1 MSDAMDTTNP
11 TPQPDRRR
19 CRRRLCTRKMLV
31 TCLKGT
37 LGLGR
42 DIGVRLHDFSEDG
55 IRLVVTTQLAPGEDV
70 EVGLSP
76 VFQSKAVTTNGTVI
90 WSGAADG
97 GYWAGIQLS
106 RRLTYA
112 ELGILT

>member
-1 MSDAMDTTNP
+1 MDTTNL

-31 TCLKGT
+31 SCLKGT
-37 LGLGR
+37 LGLGQ
-42 DIGVRLHDFSEDG
+42 DIGVGLHDFSEEG
-55 IRLVVTTQLAPGEDV
+55 IRLVVATLLAPGDEV

-76 VFQSKAVTTNGTVI
+76 VFQSKAVTTVGTVI
-90 WSGAADG
+90 WSGAANG
-97 GYWAGIQLS
+97 GYWAGIQLA

>member
-1 MSDAMDTTNP
+1 MDTP
-11 TPQPDRRR
+11 IATPSPDRRR

-31 TCLKGT
+31 SCLKGT

-42 DIGVRLHDFSEDG
+42 DIGVRVHDFSEEG
-55 IRLVVTTQLAPGEDV
+55 IRLVVSTLLAAGDEV
-70 EVGLSP
+70 EVALSP
-76 VFQSKAVTTNGTVI
+76 VFQSKAVSTGGIVI
-90 WSGAADG
+90 WSGDATG

-106 RRLTYA
+106 RRLSHA